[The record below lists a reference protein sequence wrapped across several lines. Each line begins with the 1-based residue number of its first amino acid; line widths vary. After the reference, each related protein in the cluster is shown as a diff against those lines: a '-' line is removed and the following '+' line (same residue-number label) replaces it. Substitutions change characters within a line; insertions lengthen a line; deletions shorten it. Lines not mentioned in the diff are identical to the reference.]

1 MLRRVWAALH
11 FFIASGGRHA
21 AGGFRPRRANNWQEK
36 ASTGELRW
44 RHKASLRPLGRA
56 ALATVGPTGAEAVNE
71 QGGAQLLAF
80 SVIVAL
86 ATLTLTILGVIALR
100 LAAAWVLT

>member
-1 MLRRVWAALH
+1 
-11 FFIASGGRHA
+11 
-21 AGGFRPRRANNWQEK
+21 
-36 ASTGELRW
+36 
-44 RHKASLRPLGRA
+44 
-56 ALATVGPTGAEAVNE
+56 VNE